1 MLLGDRIRKLREE
14 AGMTQAELGKLIGVS
29 DRVLGYYET
38 NERFPKKQEVILN
51 LARVF
56 GVSTDYLLGRD
67 GEFIQEVN
75 EQYGEV
81 ESTQA
86 QQFLKNAETLF
97 AGGEVIEDDKDEVFR
112 ILTKI
117 YIDSKNKQKKKL
129 KINKPAE
136 E

>member
-1 MLLGDRIRKLREE
+1 MLFGDRIRNLREE
-14 AGMTQAELGKLIGVS
+14 AGMTQVELGKLIGVS

-56 GVSTDYLLGRD
+56 RVSTDYLLGRD

-81 ESTQA
+81 ESIQA

-117 YIDSKNKQKKKL
+117 YIDTKNKQKKKL
-129 KINKPAE
+129 RVTTSAE